1 MYRADLQKVKCVWP
15 HKHSDQSSDCKNC
28 QTGHKF
34 KKRKNDI
41 SEAGLSMWSTKLY
54 LFQEKKQ
61 NWNNKMT
68 RDMLQLVLSQN
79 KIREQF
85 QLKLSCSL
93 HH

>member
-1 MYRADLQKVKCVWP
+1 MYRADLQKVKCVW
-15 HKHSDQSSDCKNC
+15 HRSIQIRVLIAKTARQDINL
-28 QTGHKF
+28 

-41 SEAGLSMWSTKLY
+41 SEAGLSMWLTKLY